1 MRGGE
6 GEEEEEEEGTA
17 RGDSVFMGLKLVQ
30 ERTKN
35 EEEESVVKEDT
46 REVMIDSFPID
57 PLLVMSLLK
66 NPKIL
71 LVEIEN
77 KILNI

>member
-1 MRGGE
+1 VRGGE

-35 EEEESVVKEDT
+35 EEEEKCCEGRYKRSND
-46 REVMIDSFPID
+46 
-57 PLLVMSLLK
+57 
-66 NPKIL
+66 
-71 LVEIEN
+71 
-77 KILNI
+77 